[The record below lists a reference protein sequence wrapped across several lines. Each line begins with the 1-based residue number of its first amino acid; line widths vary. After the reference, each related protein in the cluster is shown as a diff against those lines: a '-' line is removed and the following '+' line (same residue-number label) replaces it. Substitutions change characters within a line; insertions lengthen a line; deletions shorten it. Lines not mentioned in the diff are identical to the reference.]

1 MITLRVSGCAIV
13 QDGKLLLRLRK
24 RDTMYEFP
32 GGTVEKGETLVQA
45 ALREVE
51 EEVDCKVII
60 IKEAASYAQVK
71 RPDLRLKLYVHLA
84 RLVEGQVPREMEP
97 QEFGELVWMPI
108 FDYLKYPLAS
118 NVKKFCEEY
127 RATL

>member
-1 MITLRVSGCAIV
+1 MITVRVSGCAIV
-13 QDGKLLLRLRK
+13 EEGKLLLRFRK

-45 ALREVE
+45 ALREVK
-51 EEVDCKVII
+51 EEVDCNVTIL
-60 IKEAASYAQVK
+60 KEAASYAQVK
-71 RPDLRLKLYVHLA
+71 RPDLHLKLYVHLA
-84 RLVEGQVPREMEP
+84 KLVDGQVPREMEP
-97 QEFGELVWMPI
+97 HEFGEFLWMPI
-108 FDYLKYPLAS
+108 SDYLKYPLAS